1 MASRVRVMI
10 GMLGLLIGVENSRGA
25 AKPRR
30 RPSAPIY
37 HRYSTPNLTPCD
49 ILFVRQLLG

>member
-1 MASRVRVMI
+1 VHVTI
-10 GMLGLLIGVENSRGA
+10 GMLGLLVGVKNPRGA

-37 HRYSTPNLTPCD
+37 HRYSTPNLTPRD
-49 ILFVRQLLG
+49 ILFVQQLLG